1 MLDRTHILYI
11 LISGVLTVL
20 GLWAAAKLARSQ
32 RHKDIILK
40 ASAVGTVII
49 HYSDLWVEF
58 FSNGGV
64 AEIENNH
71 ILLIYP
77 CHIIMWLLFIV
88 ALSNKKDSIPIKI
101 ISEFV
106 FWGGIICGSIGIIF
120 NINYD
125 NNPSLLDYD
134 ILKGLLSH
142 SVMLFGCIYLLVG
155 KYIKI
160 QVFNVVSC
168 IAGLAFFII
177 DGTVINLLFKAFD
190 IPSVNAMFLEELP
203 FPEYPWMSVHLLVV
217 IVLPLLFGA
226 LALYEKKCF
235 PEEERWNIKLK
246 KFIDE
251 RRGNTK

>member
-1 MLDRTHILYI
+1 MLDLPHILYI
-11 LISGVLTVL
+11 LISGVITAL
-20 GLWAAAKLARSQ
+20 GLWAAAKFAKSQ

-40 ASAVGTVII
+40 ASAIGTVVI
-49 HYSDLWVEF
+49 HYSDLWVDF

-64 AEIENNH
+64 AQIENNH

-77 CHIIMWLLFIV
+77 CHIIMWFLLV
-88 ALSNKKDSIPIKI
+88 AALSNKKESVPIKV
-101 ISEFV
+101 ISEFA
-106 FWGGIICGSIGIIF
+106 FWGGIVCGSIGIIF

-125 NNPSLLDYD
+125 NNPNLLDYD

-142 SVMLFGCIYLLVG
+142 SFMLFGCIYLLVG

-160 QVFNVVSC
+160 RVSNVLSC
-168 IAGLAFFII
+168 VAGLSFFII
-177 DGTVINLLFKAFD
+177 DGAIINLLFEAFD
-190 IPSVNAMFLEELP
+190 IPSVNAMFLEEPP
-203 FPEYPWMSVHLLVV
+203 FPEHPWMSVHLLVI

-251 RRGNTK
+251 KRGDTK